1 MVITMKQIFIF
12 FLLFSLLIALAILMD
27 LIQGLGIS
35 EILHA
40 FVKIGQQIKGEEV
53 VLIVM
58 FFLPL
63 IISKAYDYIKNTNN
77 L

>member
-1 MVITMKQIFIF
+1 MKQIIIF

-35 EILHA
+35 ETLNA
-40 FVKIGQQIKGEEV
+40 FVKVGQQIKGEEL
-53 VLIVM
+53 VLMVI

-63 IISKAYDYIKNTNN
+63 IISKTYDYIKNTNN